1 MNYSA
6 SNHGSHLL
14 LLLEGNL
21 TTNELSAEV
30 LELADTHLAGDGEN
44 LVLDLSRLN
53 NLNSTGLNLFIN
65 LLNKYKSQ
73 QKLVLISAANERI
86 AGVLAITKLD
96 TVFVLT
102 NTPAEALDFKL
113 PKTHSNK

>member
-21 TTNELSAEV
+21 TDNLLSSEL
-30 LELADTHLAGDGEN
+30 LELADTHLAGGGEN

-53 NLNSTGLNLFIN
+53 NLNSTGLNIFIN
-65 LLNKYKSQ
+65 LLNRYKGQ

-86 AGVLAITKLD
+86 AGILAITKLD
-96 TVFVLT
+96 TVFILT
-102 NTPAEALDFKL
+102 DTPAEALDYKL